1 MKKMNNYIN
10 TLHKNSEGFITVAKM
25 KKHWQQYY
33 FEGINDLSINL
44 NDKDV
49 YISQNTFNN
58 RSRRL
63 THLKELKALYIDID
77 CYKVNLSKE
86 AVKYFMEN
94 DLYGQIPVPNMLV
107 DSGRG
112 LYYIIFLENTVA
124 EDLPKW
130 QLIEK
135 YLYEKL
141 KDLGADNKA
150 LDATRVLRVVGS
162 TNSKNNE
169 LVKVIDTYDYQYTL
183 DEIIENYIPE
193 VIEDRKEKQKPLG
206 ERKKGRKKKFVSL
219 FNLYN
224 LYYTR
229 FKDIKKLVE
238 IRNYE
243 MTGYREITLF
253 LIRYFLN
260 VYHGDD
266 DLVMEEVIE
275 INNSF
280 TEPLEINEVFNAT
293 RSGAIGATE
302 SVYKYS
308 NDKLIKL
315 LDITPSEQK
324 EMATIIGKSEKYYR
338 NNKNRREQRRNEEGL
353 TNKEAERIKNEK
365 DILELKRKKY
375 TLKQI
380 SKELNLSISY
390 VKKISMKM
398 SQ

>member
-1 MKKMNNYIN
+1 MNNYIN
-10 TLHKNSEGFITVAKM
+10 TLHKDSEGYITVAKM
-25 KKHWQQYY
+25 GNRWQQYY

-44 NDKDV
+44 KGKDV

-58 RSRRL
+58 KSRRL
-63 THLKELKALYIDID
+63 IHLKELKALYIDID
-77 CYKVNLSKE
+77 CYKMNLSKE

-94 DLYGQIPVPNMLV
+94 DLYGQIPVPNMLI

-112 LYYIIFLENTVA
+112 LYYIIFLENTMA
-124 EDLPKW
+124 EELPKW
-130 QLIEK
+130 QLVEK

-150 LDATRVLRVVGS
+150 LDATRVLRVTGTV
-162 TNSKNNE
+162 NSKNNSI
-169 LVKVIDTYDYQYTL
+169 VKVIDTYDYQYTL

-193 VIEDRKEKQKPLG
+193 IIEDRKEKQKPKG
-206 ERKKGRKKKFVSL
+206 VRKKGRKKKFVSL
-219 FNLYN
+219 FTLYN

-238 IRNYE
+238 IRNFN
-243 MTGYREITLF
+243 MTGYREVTLF

-266 DLVMEEVIE
+266 DLVMEEVLE

-280 TEPLEINEVFNAT
+280 TEPLEKDEVFKATLSGAT
-293 RSGAIGATE
+293 RATE
-302 SVYKYS
+302 NVYKYS

-315 LDITPSEQK
+315 LDITPLEQK
-324 EMATIIGKSEKYYR
+324 EMATIISKTEKYYR
-338 NNKNRREQRRNEEGL
+338 NNKNRRDNRRNENGL
-353 TNKEAERIKNEK
+353 TKRESDKLKNERE
-365 DILELKRKKY
+365 ILELKRKKY

-380 SKELNLSISY
+380 SEKLNLSIDY
-390 VKKISMKM
+390 VKKVSKKAN
-398 SQ
+398 Q

>member
-1 MKKMNNYIN
+1 MNNYIN
-10 TLHKNSEGFITVAKM
+10 TLHKNSQGFITVAKM

-63 THLKELKALYIDID
+63 IHLKELKALYIDID

-193 VIEDRKEKQKPLG
+193 VNEDRKEKQKPKG
-206 ERKKGRKKKFVSL
+206 VRKKGRKKKFVSL

-338 NNKNRREQRRNEEGL
+338 NNKNRRDNRRDENGL
-353 TNKEAERIKNEK
+353 TQRESSKLNNENE
-365 DILELKRKKY
+365 ILELKRKKY

-380 SKELNLSISY
+380 SEKLNLSIDY
-390 VKKISMKM
+390 VKKVSRKANR
-398 SQ
+398 

>member
-1 MKKMNNYIN
+1 MNNYIN

-162 TNSKNNE
+162 TNSKNNSI
-169 LVKVIDTYDYQYTL
+169 VKVIDTYDYQYTL

-193 VIEDRKEKQKPLG
+193 VIEDRKEKQKPKG
-206 ERKKGRKKKFVSL
+206 IRKKGRKKKFVSL

-293 RSGAIGATE
+293 RSGVIGATE

-338 NNKNRREQRRNEEGL
+338 NNKNRRDNRRDENGL
-353 TNKEAERIKNEK
+353 TQRESSKLNNENE
-365 DILELKRKKY
+365 ILELKRKKY

-380 SKELNLSISY
+380 SEKLNLSIDY
-390 VKKISMKM
+390 VKKVSRKGN
-398 SQ
+398 Q

>member
-1 MKKMNNYIN
+1 MNNYIN

-25 KKHWQQYY
+25 KKYWQQYY

-338 NNKNRREQRRNEEGL
+338 NNKNRRDNRRDENGL
-353 TNKEAERIKNEK
+353 TQRESSKLNNENE
-365 DILELKRKKY
+365 ILELKRKKY

-380 SKELNLSISY
+380 SKKLNLSIDY
-390 VKKISMKM
+390 VKKVSRKANR
-398 SQ
+398 